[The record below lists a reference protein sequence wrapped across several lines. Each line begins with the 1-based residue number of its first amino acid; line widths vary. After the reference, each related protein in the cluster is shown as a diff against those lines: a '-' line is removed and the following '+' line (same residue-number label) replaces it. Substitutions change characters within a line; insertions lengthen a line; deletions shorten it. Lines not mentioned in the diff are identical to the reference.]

1 MHSSTVPAS
10 PAPAA
15 SPPSP
20 SLGAVPDFADSTTTE
35 LERKLVPLRWAS
47 LTETVTY
54 CILFFF
60 WVTGNRPGR
69 LLMGSIHGMVFL
81 AFAAMVL
88 GVRAEMGWTWKYTAA
103 VIVLGPAGALM
114 VYSRLR
120 REGAGPP
127 REIRTTT

>member
-1 MHSSTVPAS
+1 
-10 PAPAA
+10 
-15 SPPSP
+15 
-20 SLGAVPDFADSTTTE
+20 VPDFADSTTTE

-47 LTETVTY
+47 LSETVTY

-60 WVTGNRPGR
+60 WVTGHRPGR
-69 LLMGSIHGMVFL
+69 LLMGSIHGIIFL

-103 VIVLGPAGALM
+103 VIILGPVGALM

-120 REGAGPP
+120 EGLPS
-127 REIRTTT
+127 TT

>member
-1 MHSSTVPAS
+1 M
-10 PAPAA
+10 
-15 SPPSP
+15 
-20 SLGAVPDFADSTTTE
+20 PDFADSTTTE

-47 LTETVTY
+47 LIETVTY

-88 GVRAEMGWTWKYTAA
+88 GVRAEMRWTWKYVIT
-103 VIVLGPAGALM
+103 VIVLGPVGALM
-114 VYSRLR
+114 VYARLKQQ
-120 REGAGPP
+120 GVPTA
-127 REIRTTT
+127 I